1 MTSKNNNNTSTWT
14 VRDLIN
20 FEIAEAY
27 RLREAGLNQI
37 KAEKAMTKKEAD
49 KVIRKLL
56 AK

>member
-1 MTSKNNNNTSTWT
+1 MTSKNNTNVSTWT

-27 RLREAGLNQI
+27 RLREAGAV
-37 KAEKAMTKKEAD
+37 KASKVLSKKEAD
-49 KVIRKLL
+49 KAVRKLL